1 MIDNPEEKEEKI
13 HNVQVVIDQLAA
25 EVLGVD
31 LSHIEAQC
39 IVEGSEV
46 HVQNLLEIFDG
57 LLDLVME
64 DLDED
69 EDEDERNEKHQQQE
83 SMFFLLSDCYFYYTV
98 HYYQYKLKLSKSKTK
113 KKTS

>member
-1 MIDNPEEKEEKI
+1 MITNPKEKEEKI
-13 HNVQVVIDQLAA
+13 HNIQVVIDQLAT

-46 HVQNLLEIFDG
+46 HIHNLLEIFDG

-64 DLDED
+64 DLDGDD
-69 EDEDERNEKHQQQE
+69 EENQDLEYDEKQHEGM
-83 SMFFLLSDCYFYYTV
+83 SLFFLLFFFAKFLIKFLQYTI
-98 HYYQYKLKLSKSKTK
+98 HNEIELLWD
-113 KKTS
+113 